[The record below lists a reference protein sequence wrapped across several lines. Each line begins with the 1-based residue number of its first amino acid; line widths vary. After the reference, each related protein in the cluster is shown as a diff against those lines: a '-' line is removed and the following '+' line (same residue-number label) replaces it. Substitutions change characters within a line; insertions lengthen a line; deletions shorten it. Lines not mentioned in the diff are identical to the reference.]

1 MIVKKVR
8 IENCTCY
15 YFDYMIKLED
25 FDLDNFLID
34 EKPYENIFIYDISYK
49 TLTDSK
55 YLCIRFGKIAGFI
68 RLCDGTR

>member
-8 IENCTCY
+8 IENRTCY

-55 YLCIRFGKIAGFI
+55 YLCIRLGKIAGFI